1 MENISTLIID
11 ALKETES
18 EVFSNADL
26 DTEIF
31 GGKGT
36 LDSLGL
42 VTFLINLEQKIEDE
56 FGKNI
61 TIADEKAMSAKNS
74 PFRTVTTLEL
84 FLINK
89 LNEHE

>member
-84 FLINK
+84 FLTNK